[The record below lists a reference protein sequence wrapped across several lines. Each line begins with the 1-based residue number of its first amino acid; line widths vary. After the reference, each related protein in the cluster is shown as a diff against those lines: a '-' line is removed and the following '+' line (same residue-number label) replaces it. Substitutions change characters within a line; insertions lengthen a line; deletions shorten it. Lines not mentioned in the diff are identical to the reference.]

1 MFKLLLTL
9 TCFLTL
15 SLKAEL
21 KLYLDFTLND
31 KDALLQLDE
40 ALRVGNEL
48 RNALKILKDS
58 PDKQKEFKDLESKL
72 KTYEDEMLKVYGIYP
87 GLNYKMIPTSGYI
100 FNLVPESK
108 REEYLEKGFKIPA
121 DAPTVI
127 IKDKDKQ
134 DVKCLKIKIK
144 LLQKRESVMQFDQA
158 LKTAQSIRQQIR
170 SLEKQLFNK
179 PELKEKESIKE
190 GMAKLKEALK
200 DIELKMNENF
210 GVRNDGKYIFEPKTG
225 AVYLALDKEDLKKLS
240 DLKKAREK

>member
-72 KTYEDEMLKVYGIYP
+72 KTYEDEHEILLWYLHYNNDIDLIKQN
-87 GLNYKMIPTSGYI
+87 LQ
-100 FNLVPESK
+100 FN
-108 REEYLEKGFKIPA
+108 
-121 DAPTVI
+121 
-127 IKDKDKQ
+127 
-134 DVKCLKIKIK
+134 
-144 LLQKRESVMQFDQA
+144 
-158 LKTAQSIRQQIR
+158 
-170 SLEKQLFNK
+170 
-179 PELKEKESIKE
+179 
-190 GMAKLKEALK
+190 
-200 DIELKMNENF
+200 
-210 GVRNDGKYIFEPKTG
+210 
-225 AVYLALDKEDLKKLS
+225 
-240 DLKKAREK
+240 